1 MSRRKINNTNK
12 LLILYI
18 VSLILSVHFWQY
30 ALHAD
35 NGDELITKVQS
46 ESLISHVK
54 SLQENVSYYPT
65 QKTHRTRNAYD
76 REATEGVVEYI
87 KGQFQANKRLQI
99 SEQNVGGNRNI
110 IAVLPPK
117 ETSTSKRVFIVC
129 AHYDTKADREPN
141 WNPLASI
148 APGANKNGTGIAAML
163 EIASILSQYE
173 YDHEIKFIA
182 FGGEEIGFQGS
193 RNYVNAALHKDR
205 SNNEPPTK
213 IQSPTSEKIA
223 AVFNLDM
230 IGFNWKSDLVEVI
243 SNRESLWISRALAIS
258 NTWFNIGLKIRRTQD
273 EFIDISSHKTFW
285 DAGYSAVTL
294 IESSTPWRN
303 SQNYDANPYYHT
315 YADTVDKINFQL
327 VEKVTQLVLVTID
340 SLLTQMFQ
348 SEREIPI
355 VTLEIPDVVK
365 QNPLQISG
373 TFQADF
379 PIDII
384 VHPSNVLAELDK
396 ENNTYTAM
404 IPLSP
409 GKNTIHVVAQ
419 YPLGAASVKRT
430 TILEEGFFWK
440 DILISPNPVR
450 FHNRTEFRVEANL
463 DITEMKIII
472 YDVRG
477 NLIKRIDGVGDR
489 LDKRIWRTWWN
500 QQTSYGL
507 AVSGGVYICQISVV
521 SKEQTYT
528 IIRKLAIMR

>member
-1 MSRRKINNTNK
+1 MCIGTF
-12 LLILYI
+12 LLSMFLCP
-18 VSLILSVHFWQY
+18 Y
-30 ALHAD
+30 ALHAE

-87 KGQFQANKRLQI
+87 KGQFQEHKRLQV
-99 SEQNVGGNRNI
+99 SEQNVGGIRNV

-117 ETSTSKRVFIVC
+117 ETSPSKRVFIVC

-193 RNYVNAALHKDR
+193 RNYVNTAIGNNR
-205 SNNEPPTK
+205 SNSQTLKK
-213 IQSPTSEKIA
+213 IRSPASEKIA

-230 IGFNWKSDLVEVI
+230 IGFNWKTDLVEVI
-243 SNRESLWISRALAIS
+243 ANRESLWISRALTIS
-258 NTWFNIGLKIRRTQD
+258 NTWYNIGLKIRRTQD
-273 EFIDISSHKTFW
+273 EFVDIASHKTFW
-285 DAGYSAVTL
+285 DVGYSAVTL

-315 YADTVDKINFQL
+315 YTDTVDKINFQL

-340 SLLTQMFQ
+340 SLLNDMFQ
-348 SEREIPI
+348 PEREIPQ
-355 VTLEIPDVVK
+355 VTLELPEVVK
-365 QNPLQISG
+365 QNPLQITG

-384 VHPSNVLAELDK
+384 VHPSNVLAELDREK
-396 ENNTYTAM
+396 NTYTAM

-409 GKNTIHVVAQ
+409 GKNTVHVVAQ
-419 YPLGAASVKRT
+419 YPLGAASVKQAT
-430 TILEEGFFWK
+430 VLEEGFLWK
-440 DILISPNPVR
+440 SILVSPNPVR

-463 DITEMKIII
+463 DITEMKIAI

-477 NLIKRIDGVGDR
+477 SLIKRIDGVGDR

-521 SKEQTYT
+521 SKDQTYT
-528 IIRKLAIMR
+528 IIKKLAIMR

>member
-1 MSRRKINNTNK
+1 MYLCPNP
-12 LLILYI
+12 
-18 VSLILSVHFWQY
+18 
-30 ALHAD
+30 LHAE
-35 NGDELITKVQS
+35 NREELIANVQS

-54 SLQENVSYYPT
+54 SLQENVSYYPS
-65 QKTHRTRNAYD
+65 QKAHRTRNAYN

-87 KGQFQANKRLQI
+87 KVQFQRHKRLQV
-99 SEQNVGGNRNI
+99 SEQNVGGIRNV

-129 AHYDTKADREPN
+129 AHFDTKADREPN

-173 YDHEIKFIA
+173 YDHVIKFIA

-193 RNYVNAALHKDR
+193 RNFVNTALQNDR
-205 SNNEPPTK
+205 PNSEAPKKKLTPE
-213 IQSPTSEKIA
+213 SEKIV

-243 SNRESLWISRALAIS
+243 ANRESLWISRALTIS
-258 NTWFNIGLKIRRTQD
+258 NTWYNIGLKIRRTQD
-273 EFIDISSHKTFW
+273 EFVDIASHKTFW
-285 DAGYSAVTL
+285 DVGYSAVTL

-303 SQNYDANPYYHT
+303 SQNYNANPYYHT

-327 VEKVTQLVLVTID
+327 VEKVTQLVLATID
-340 SLLTQMFQ
+340 SLLNDMFQ
-348 SEREIPI
+348 PEREIPT
-355 VTLEIPDVVK
+355 VTLELPEVVK
-365 QNPLQISG
+365 QNPLQITG

-384 VHPSNVLAELDK
+384 VHPSNVFAELNK
-396 ENNTYTAM
+396 EKNTYTAM

-419 YPLGAASVKRT
+419 YPLGAVSVKQT
-430 TILEEGFFWK
+430 TVLEEGFLWK
-440 DILISPNPVR
+440 SILVSPNPVR

-463 DITEMKIII
+463 DITEMKVVI

-477 NLIKRIDGVGDR
+477 SLIKRIDGVGDR

-507 AVSGGVYICQISVV
+507 AVSGGVYVCQISVV
-521 SKEQTYT
+521 SKHQTYT
-528 IIRKLAIMR
+528 IIKKLAIVR